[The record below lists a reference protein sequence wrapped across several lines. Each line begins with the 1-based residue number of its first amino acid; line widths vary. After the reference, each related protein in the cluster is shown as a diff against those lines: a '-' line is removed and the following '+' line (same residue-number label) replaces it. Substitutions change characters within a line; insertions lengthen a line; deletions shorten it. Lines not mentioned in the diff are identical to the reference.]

1 MQEPKPLLIVGPE
14 GDVYTVASYEQLKNS
29 LEIERGHEHFLEIL
43 KLWYIE
49 LAFTYRFDSGM
60 QNLVNMGV
68 IQKKGHDE
76 YELSDIH
83 NSLNFIRSKVIHEMG
98 NGALSNL
105 NMQVE
110 NKWKKID
117 KDAEQMVNENKTL
130 QKE

>member
-1 MQEPKPLLIVGPE
+1 MEEPKPLLIVGPE

-29 LEIERGHEHFLEIL
+29 LEIEQGHEHFLEIL